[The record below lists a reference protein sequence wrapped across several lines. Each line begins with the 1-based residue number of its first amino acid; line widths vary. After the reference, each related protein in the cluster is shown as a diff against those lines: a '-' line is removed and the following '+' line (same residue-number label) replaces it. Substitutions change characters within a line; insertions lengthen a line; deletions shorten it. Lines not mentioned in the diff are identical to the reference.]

1 LTVAKKA
8 AEDLHLEPQVR
19 EFVSQY
25 GLESRPMLEIGSGR
39 GYLQDVAKDYTGLDI
54 RKVRLTRRSKPGTA
68 RIRTLCTPI
77 GQQTKF
83 ILFWLE
89 RKRTARIVRM
99 R

>member
-19 EFVSQY
+19 EFVAQY

-54 RKVRLTRRSKPGTA
+54 RK
-68 RIRTLCTPI
+68 
-77 GQQTKF
+77 
-83 ILFWLE
+83 
-89 RKRTARIVRM
+89 
-99 R
+99 